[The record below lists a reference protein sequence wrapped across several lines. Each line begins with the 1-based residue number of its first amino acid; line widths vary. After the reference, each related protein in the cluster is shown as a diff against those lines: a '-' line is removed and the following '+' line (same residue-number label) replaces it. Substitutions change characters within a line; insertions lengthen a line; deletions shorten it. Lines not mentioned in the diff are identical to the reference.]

1 MNIKHLLPVTLLVF
15 LAISS
20 MVNASEV
27 EDWDIRF
34 RPATQETIMTPPD
47 LKAGEEY
54 NLTLHPAKSLGN
66 SSVEKWFA
74 NEVATRD
81 EALDAFMLKSK
92 TEVIRKKGVV
102 VQYTHRRYKADDGS
116 WRIAF
121 YTVWLFE
128 DKPENMRSLQLVSA
142 DMTDDM
148 NLLKR
153 YLEFT
158 FYTAKPSDMA
168 VDPRS
173 IIPENIKVPVA
184 NARISS
190 RFGYR
195 SDPFNKR
202 KRMRS
207 GIDFAA
213 PRGTIVRSIRNGKI
227 TFMGRRGGYGNVVE
241 VSHAGG
247 IVSRYAHLKR
257 FRSKKNQKVSKGS
270 IIAEVGTT
278 GRSTGPHLH
287 LEVLKNG
294 NKKNPADY
302 L

>member
-1 MNIKHLLPVTLLVF
+1 MNINRILTIILLVSLPV
-15 LAISS
+15 SS
-20 MVNASEV
+20 MINASEV

-47 LKAGEEY
+47 LKAGDEY

-74 NEVATRD
+74 EEVAIRD
-81 EALDAFMLKSK
+81 EALDAFLLKSK
-92 TEVIRKKGVV
+92 TEVIRSKGVV

-116 WRIAF
+116 WRIVF
-121 YTVWLFE
+121 YTVWKFQ
-128 DKPENMRSLQLVSA
+128 NMRSLQLVSA
-142 DMTDDM
+142 DMTDDI

-153 YLEFT
+153 YLEYT

-173 IIPENIKVPVA
+173 VIPKNIKVPVA

-202 KRMRS
+202 KRMHS

-213 PRGTIVRSIRNGKI
+213 PRGTIVRSIRDGKI

-241 VSHAGG
+241 VSHVGG